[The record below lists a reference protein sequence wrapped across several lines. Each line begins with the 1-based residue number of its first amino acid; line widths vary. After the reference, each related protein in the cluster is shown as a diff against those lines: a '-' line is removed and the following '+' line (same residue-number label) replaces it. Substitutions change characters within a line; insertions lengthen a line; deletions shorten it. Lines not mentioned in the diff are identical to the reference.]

1 MCRGTFASEDDLAL
15 GVWHVSADGLHI
27 GLPHVHGDRLD
38 AGELVRRQPREVALE
53 AGLLAVLRDVFDG
66 RPVQVADERQVLVP
80 LGDRLLV
87 DAEVGR
93 RAGLLGAPPALD
105 GPLEDARPRPS

>member
-1 MCRGTFASEDDLAL
+1 MSN
-15 GVWHVSADGLHI
+15 
-27 GLPHVHGDRLD
+27 GDRLD

-53 AGLLAVLRDVFDG
+53 AGLLAVLREVFDG